1 MFIKFNTYFKLS
13 IFLAIFL
20 LPLFVS
26 AQEIHQELQGVWKAK
41 VTDIISQEEKYIEG
55 TDTKEVT
62 QVVKAEILEGDRKGE
77 VVTLN
82 NDYLVLKDG
91 QTFFLNYFINI
102 NGTEYYSVR
111 DVDRLG
117 GIFILLGLFVVVVL
131 IFGKFQGLRSL
142 ISLFFNFLIILYVL
156 LPVLLKGYSPILVS
170 IIVGSFILFFAIF
183 FTHGFNRSSTIA
195 FSGTVISVALTGLLA
210 FFSIKLLNLSGFF
223 SEETMYLNFNTSG
236 SLNFEGLLLGGIII
250 GVLGVLDDIAITQ
263 VAVVSEIRSIGENLS
278 NKEIFD
284 KAMNVGKEHVSA
296 LVNTI
301 VLAYAGVSLPLL
313 LWFSKSTAPINTI
326 INNEIFATEIARTIV
341 GSIGLII
348 TVPITTILAVMVSKK
363 ISISKSSNHH
373 HHHHH

>member
-1 MFIKFNTYFKLS
+1 MFLKLNTYFKLCV
-13 IFLAIFL
+13 FLAIFL
-20 LPLFVS
+20 LPVFVN

-62 QVVKAEILEGDRKGE
+62 QVINAEILEGDRKGE

-82 NDYLVLKDG
+82 NDYIVLKDG

-102 NGTEYYSVR
+102 SGTEYYSVR
-111 DVDRLG
+111 DVDRIG
-117 GIFILLGLFVVVVL
+117 GIFILLILFVIVVL

-142 ISLFFNFLIILYVL
+142 ISLFFNFLVILYVL

-170 IIVGSFILFFAIF
+170 IVVGSFILFFAIF

-263 VAVVSEIRSIGENLS
+263 VAVVSEIRSIGQHLS

-363 ISISKSSNHH
+363 ISIAKKTNHH
-373 HHHHH
+373 HHHH

>member
-26 AQEIHQELQGVWKAK
+26 AQEIHQELQGVWKAR

-62 QVVKAEILEGDRKGE
+62 QVINAEILEGDRKGE

-91 QTFFLNYFINI
+91 QIFFLNYFINI

-111 DVDRLG
+111 DVDRIG
-117 GIFILLGLFVVVVL
+117 GIFMLLGLFVVVVL

-142 ISLFFNFLIILYVL
+142 ISLFFNFLVIIYVL

-170 IIVGSFILFFAIF
+170 IVVGSFILFFAIF

-263 VAVVSEIRSIGENLS
+263 VAVVSEIRSIGQHLS

-284 KAMNVGKEHVSA
+284 KAMHVGKEHVSA

-363 ISISKSSNHH
+363 ISISKNSNRHH
-373 HHHHH
+373 HHH

>member
-1 MFIKFNTYFKLS
+1 MFLKINTYFKLG

-20 LPLFVS
+20 LPVFVN

-41 VTDIISQEEKYIEG
+41 VADIVSQEEKYIEG

-62 QVVKAEILEGDRKGE
+62 QVIKAEILEGDRKGE

-102 NGTEYYSVR
+102 SGTEYYSVR
-111 DVDRLG
+111 DVDRIG
-117 GIFILLGLFVVVVL
+117 GIFILLAVFVAVVL
-131 IFGKFQGLRSL
+131 LFGKMQGLRSL
-142 ISLFFNFLIILYVL
+142 VSLFFNFLVIIYVL
-156 LPVLLKGYSPILVS
+156 LPILLKGYSPIPVS
-170 IIVGSFILFFAIF
+170 IIVGSFILFVAIF
-183 FTHGFNRSSTIA
+183 FTHGFNMSSTVA
-195 FSGTVISVALTGLLA
+195 FTGTVISVSLTGILA
-210 FFSIKLLNLSGFF
+210 FFSIQLLNLSGFF

-263 VAVVSEIRSIGENLS
+263 VAVVSEIRSIGQHLS

-348 TVPITTILAVMVSKK
+348 TVPITTILAVIVSKK
-363 ISISKSSNHH
+363 ISISKNSNHH
-373 HHHHH
+373 HHHH